1 MEVWSIRQQMG
12 NFVGVTR
19 WRGDDFW
26 RQGATVSLKCPKCTC
41 WRTKYGGRKCPLST
55 SAVWLNAGKDLLNTL
70 ICLFVHQHS
79 FALLTTTFHFYL
91 RSFRGKLFWVFCSFF
106 LPIYNTFVWPTF
118 FFCAAYLVLLSLSQE
133 NVIILKPSI
142 RWLSF
147 KTCMRKALQHN
158 RSVGAWP
165 VCLYRRGAR
174 GISLECGYC
183 WVSSSIF
190 DINIFEKYKIPTC
203 MRVTLGHRSH
213 GKCLVPC
220 YTVSPGSY
228 LGPDFASSCRVQ
240 FSPEVSKK

>member
-1 MEVWSIRQQMG
+1 MSPFNKCSMTKCGNRPLKHFNRPFRASAFLCIAHNYFPFLFTKFPRQT
-12 NFVGVTR
+12 FLGVLQL
-19 WRGDDFW
+19 FSPNI
-26 RQGATVSLKCPKCTC
+26 QHF
-41 WRTKYGGRKCPLST
+41 
-55 SAVWLNAGKDLLNTL
+55 
-70 ICLFVHQHS
+70 CLTH
-79 FALLTTTFHFYL
+79 L
-91 RSFRGKLFWVFCSFF
+91 
-106 LPIYNTFVWPTF
+106 
-118 FFCAAYLVLLSLSQE
+118 FFCAAYLVRLSLSQE

-203 MRVTLGHRSH
+203 MRVTLGQRSH

>member
-1 MEVWSIRQQMG
+1 MSPFNKCSMTKCGNRPLKHSAFSCISIPLHCSQLLSISVYEVSEA
-12 NFVGVTR
+12 NFFG
-19 WRGDDFW
+19 
-26 RQGATVSLKCPKCTC
+26 C
-41 WRTKYGGRKCPLST
+41 
-55 SAVWLNAGKDLLNTL
+55 SAAFFSQYTTLL
-70 ICLFVHQHS
+70 FD
-79 FALLTTTFHFYL
+79 
-91 RSFRGKLFWVFCSFF
+91 
-106 LPIYNTFVWPTF
+106 PPF
-118 FFCAAYLVLLSLSQE
+118 FFCAAYLVRLSLSQE

-203 MRVTLGHRSH
+203 MRVTLGQRSH

>member
-19 WRGDDFW
+19 RRGDDFW
-26 RQGATVSLKCPKCTC
+26 RQGATASLKCPKCTC

-55 SAVWLNAGKDLLNTL
+55 SAVWLNAGIDLLNTL
-70 ICLFVHQHS
+70 PFRASAFLCIAHNYFPFLFTKFPRQTFLGVLQLFSPNIQHFCLTH
-79 FALLTTTFHFYL
+79 L
-91 RSFRGKLFWVFCSFF
+91 
-106 LPIYNTFVWPTF
+106 F
-118 FFCAAYLVLLSLSQE
+118 FFCAAYLVRLSLSQE

-203 MRVTLGHRSH
+203 MRVTLGQRSH

>member
-1 MEVWSIRQQMG
+1 MTKCGKRPLKHFNLPFRASAFLCIAHNYFPFLFTKFPRQT
-12 NFVGVTR
+12 FLGVL
-19 WRGDDFW
+19 
-26 RQGATVSLKCPKCTC
+26 Q
-41 WRTKYGGRKCPLST
+41 
-55 SAVWLNAGKDLLNTL
+55 
-70 ICLFVHQHS
+70 
-79 FALLTTTFHFYL
+79 
-91 RSFRGKLFWVFCSFF
+91 FF